1 MQFQVPQFIDVED
14 RIFGPLT
21 LKQFLFLAGAGAL
34 SFILFFALQTA
45 VWIGASILLMSIAGS
60 LAFIKYNGQT
70 MLTTIGFLFRYLW
83 FPKFYLWRYTPP
95 TTGLPVVHDLPREQ
109 QQVTSGGP
117 LKNLLLKFNTA
128 RGSVA
133 R

>member
-21 LKQFLFLAGAGAL
+21 LKQFLFLAGAGAGC
-34 SFILFFALQTA
+34 FILFFALQTA
-45 VWIGASILLMSIAGS
+45 VWIGVSILLMIVAAS

-70 MLTTIGFLFRYLW
+70 MLATLGFVFRYLW
-83 FPKFYLWRYTPP
+83 FPKFYIWHYSAP
-95 TTGLPVVHDLPREQ
+95 TNSLPVIHDLPRERQ
-109 QQVTSGGP
+109 PADGGP
-117 LKNLLLKFNTA
+117 LKNLLLKFNTS
-128 RGSVA
+128 RGAVE